1 MSSDCVLIVEM
12 YLQKSVQYHSSDL
25 VGQDEERNLFKG
37 IVVLIIVSLKMY
49 ISIAIQSL
57 PDTKITREW
66 LKCEINKCVLDLAEV
81 GFKVRA
87 VITDDHP
94 SNVNAFT
101 QLHEILDGD
110 NKS

>member
-1 MSSDCVLIVEM
+1 M
-12 YLQKSVQYHSSDL
+12 
-25 VGQDEERNLFKG
+25 
-37 IVVLIIVSLKMY
+37 IVSWKM
-49 ISIAIQSL
+49 SIPIIIHSL

-81 GFKVRA
+81 GLKAEVGFKVCA

-101 QLHEILDGD
+101 RLGEIFDGD

>member
-1 MSSDCVLIVEM
+1 MSSDYVLIVEM
-12 YLQKSVQYHSSDL
+12 YLQKSVQYHSSGL

-37 IVVLIIVSLKMY
+37 IVVLIVSLKMY

-66 LKCEINKCVLDLAEV
+66 LKFEINKCVLDLAEV

-101 QLHEILDGD
+101 QLHKILDGD

>member
-1 MSSDCVLIVEM
+1 M
-12 YLQKSVQYHSSDL
+12 
-25 VGQDEERNLFKG
+25 GQDEERNLFKG
-37 IVVLIIVSLKMY
+37 IVVLMIVSWKM
-49 ISIAIQSL
+49 SIPIIIHSL

-81 GFKVRA
+81 GFKAEAGFKVCA

-101 QLHEILDGD
+101 RLGEIFDGD